1 MATRKKNARL
11 EVEVFEVG
19 PRDGLQNESRDISF
33 EDKLFLAR
41 GLLDAGIRRIEL
53 GAFVR
58 PDRVPK
64 MADTDRLYAEIREGR
79 FKLGRAKA
87 YALVPNLKGLE
98 RARASGA
105 KAIAV
110 FTAATESFAKRNIGM
125 SIAESLAVFKEVVA
139 EAKRSKIEVRGYV
152 STAFG
157 CPFEGK
163 VAPSRA
169 IRVVEKLADLGID
182 EVSVGDTIG
191 VATPKGIDEVMGPLL
206 KSFGRKKRL
215 AGHYHDTR
223 GTALANALRS
233 LELGVRILDSSA
245 GGLGGCP
252 FAPGATGNLATE
264 DLVYLLDGMGAKTG
278 IDLEKLART
287 SLDFCRR
294 IGKPISSRYL
304 QAYESKCAAAGA
316 PGGPA

>member
-1 MATRKKNARL
+1 MAKAKAKKKL

-19 PRDGLQNESRDISF
+19 VRDGLQNESRSVSLA
-33 EDKLFLAR
+33 DKLWLAQN
-41 GLLDAGIRRIEL
+41 LIDAGIRRIEL

-58 PDRVPK
+58 PDLVPQ
-64 MADTDRLYAEIREGR
+64 MADTEEVYAAVRGGGL
-79 FKLGRAKA
+79 KLGRAKS

-98 RARASGA
+98 RAIESGA
-105 KAIAV
+105 KGIAV
-110 FTAATESFAKRNIGM
+110 FTAATESFAEKNIGM
-125 SIAESLAVFKEVVA
+125 SIDESLRVFKEVVR
-139 EAKRSKIEVRGYV
+139 EAKKAKLEVRGYI

-163 VAPSRA
+163 VAPKKA
-169 IRVVEKLADLGID
+169 IRVVEKLAALGIP

-191 VATPKGIDEVMGPLL
+191 VATPRGVEDVMKPLL
-206 KSFGRKKRL
+206 KSFGRKTRL

-264 DLVYLLDGMGAKTG
+264 DLVYMLDGMGAKTG
-278 IDLEKLART
+278 IDLRKLSAT
-287 SLDFCRR
+287 SLAFSKKIVR
-294 IGKPISSRYL
+294 PISSRYL
-304 QAYESKCAAAGA
+304 QAFASAEEGTCA
-316 PGGPA
+316 